1 MSDHPPT
8 TNKRLV
14 LILGGARS
22 GKSAYAEQL
31 ALRMARGHPPIYVA
45 TATPSDEEMRARIA
59 EHRRLRDT
67 SDAGWLTIEAPD
79 DPASA
84 LAAEQRLREPGV
96 VVLDCLTLLVA
107 NLLLGAL
114 PSLATDDGNSR
125 DTLDS
130 AAAAAVE
137 ERAGRAIDDVL
148 AVYER
153 GARSLIIVSNEVG
166 MGIVPVY
173 PLGRLYR
180 DLLGRLNAR
189 IAARADAVLLLVAGL
204 PIEVKSL
211 SHAWNATAADVL
223 GLDS

>member
-1 MSDHPPT
+1 
-8 TNKRLV
+8 
-14 LILGGARS
+14 
-22 GKSAYAEQL
+22 
-31 ALRMARGHPPIYVA
+31 
-45 TATPSDEEMRARIA
+45 
-59 EHRRLRDT
+59 
-67 SDAGWLTIEAPD
+67 
-79 DPASA
+79 
-84 LAAEQRLREPGV
+84 
-96 VVLDCLTLLVA
+96 
-107 NLLLGAL
+107 
-114 PSLATDDGNSR
+114 
-125 DTLDS
+125 
-130 AAAAAVE
+130 VE